1 MRDARR
7 HPSLRDYMLAL
18 VRIRM
23 TGVFMVLLLAGGA
36 AGFATEPSSVGAAR
50 ATGCKSKPG
59 LSVVKN
65 GPRTKKRVAITFDDG
80 PSPGTSRLLSVLK
93 ANNVKATFFPMG
105 NKLSRRRNVVKRA
118 VRDGHEFQN
127 HSHTHAD
134 LGNGGSQ
141 ATDEM
146 RKATAAIRS
155 ATGFTPCAFR
165 PPFDSVGG
173 DLTRRARKQG
183 LRTVMADVLPQ
194 DYDNPPAREIASRVL
209 SGTRP
214 GSIIVLHDGE
224 ADGDG
229 PRPNTTAAVPTIIKR
244 LKARGYRFVT
254 VTKILG
260 YRQSSR

>member
-1 MRDARR
+1 MAR
-7 HPSLRDYMLAL
+7 LARWGAIGTVAAAVVL
-18 VRIRM
+18 VPAGLA
-23 TGVFMVLLLAGGA
+23 TGG
-36 AGFATEPSSVGAAR
+36 ATEPSSGAAAR

-80 PSPGTSRLLSVLK
+80 PSPGTSRLLSVLE
-93 ANNVKATFFPMG
+93 AGNVKATFFPMG
-105 NKLSRRRNVVKRA
+105 NKLDRRPGVVKRA
-118 VRDGHEFQN
+118 VREGHEFQN

-141 ATDEM
+141 ATEEM
-146 RKATAAIRS
+146 RKATTAIRG
-155 ATGFTPCAFR
+155 ATGFTPCVFR

-173 DLTRRARKQG
+173 DLTRRARALG
-183 LRTVMADVLPQ
+183 LRTVAADVLPL
-194 DYDNPPAREIASRVL
+194 DYEDPPAGTIVSRVL
-209 SGTRP
+209 DATRP
-214 GSIIVLHDGE
+214 GSIIVLHDGQ

-229 PRPNTTAAVPTIIKR
+229 SRPNTTAAVATIIKR

-260 YRQSSR
+260 YRRTSG